1 MTRNFI
7 TIVITSPDEVSDE
20 ASRIS
25 ELLSS
30 GKTDFVHIRKPYSSI
45 RDVRNLIENIPHPL
59 RSRLR
64 LHGHFA
70 LLDEFSLAGA
80 HLNSRCPDAPYNAR
94 SLTRSCHS
102 LSDLHDLDR
111 YEYVTLS
118 PLYDSISKSGYKSA
132 FDIGTI
138 KGKLPPG
145 KVIALGGVTPDRF
158 SELKEAGFA
167 GAALLGAVWGN
178 QQSVYFD

>member
-45 RDVRNLIENIPHPL
+45 RDVRNLIENI
-59 RSRLR
+59 
-64 LHGHFA
+64 HGHFA

-118 PLYDSISKSGYKSA
+118 PVYDSISKSGYKSA

-167 GAALLGAVWGN
+167 GAAMLGAVWGN
-178 QQSVYFD
+178 Q

>member
-1 MTRNFI
+1 MVKDFI
-7 TIVITSPDEVSDE
+7 TIVITAPGEVSDE
-20 ASRIS
+20 AARIS

-30 GKTDFVHIRKPYSSI
+30 GKADFVHIRKPDSSL
-45 RDVRNLIENIPHPL
+45 RDVRNLIEEIPQPL

-94 SLTRSCHS
+94 SITRSCHS
-102 LSDLHDLDR
+102 LSELHDLER

-118 PLYDSISKSGYKSA
+118 PIYDSISKSGYASA
-132 FDIGTI
+132 FDVRAL

-158 SELKEAGFA
+158 PALREAGFA
-167 GAALLGAVWGN
+167 GAALLGAVWN
-178 QQSVYFD
+178 Q

>member
-1 MTRNFI
+1 MVKDFI
-7 TIVITSPDEVSDE
+7 TIVITAPGEVSDE
-20 ASRIS
+20 AARIS

-30 GKTDFVHIRKPYSSI
+30 GKADFVHIRKPDSSL
-45 RDVRNLIENIPHPL
+45 RDVRNLIEEIPQPL

-94 SLTRSCHS
+94 SITRSCHS
-102 LSDLHDLDR
+102 LSELHDLER

-118 PLYDSISKSGYKSA
+118 PIYDSISKSGYTSA
-132 FDIGTI
+132 FDVRAL

-158 SELKEAGFA
+158 PALREAGFA
-167 GAALLGAVWGN
+167 GAALLGAVWN
-178 QQSVYFD
+178 Q